1 MVDAVGTIAKIV
13 EVALKIKGAAE
24 TVKQNQDVC
33 KQIKSRVEILG
44 NTLSQ
49 HQNNTELMSNLAV
62 RYSLEALDE
71 ILVEAFKLVMDCQE
85 ETNFVCLF
93 YTAGKLSR
101 QLIQV
106 EQRISSKNVDAIL
119 AIMGFLLP
127 KQSNQDGANPRS
139 PSQQVN
145 FSTRPPSFR
154 DWQDNFSTRP
164 TPFQFQAM
172 EPPSPPKKMRRQNQ
186 GWEDV
191 DIQTKGP
198 FEAIFNKV
206 REERLAAKEVR
217 PLFVVLLLLFSIHT
231 PAS

>member
-24 TVKQNQDVC
+24 TVKQNEDVC

-101 QLIQV
+101 ELIQV
-106 EQRISSKNVDAIL
+106 EQRISSRNIDAIL

-127 KQSNQDGANPRS
+127 KQSNQDGANPQS
-139 PSQQVN
+139 PSQQGVFVCFWLLIIGDPCMPSEEYFSSPN
-145 FSTRPPSFR
+145 FY
-154 DWQDNFSTRP
+154 
-164 TPFQFQAM
+164 
-172 EPPSPPKKMRRQNQ
+172 
-186 GWEDV
+186 
-191 DIQTKGP
+191 I
-198 FEAIFNKV
+198 
-206 REERLAAKEVR
+206 EVSY
-217 PLFVVLLLLFSIHT
+217 PVHLTFLVS
-231 PAS
+231 A